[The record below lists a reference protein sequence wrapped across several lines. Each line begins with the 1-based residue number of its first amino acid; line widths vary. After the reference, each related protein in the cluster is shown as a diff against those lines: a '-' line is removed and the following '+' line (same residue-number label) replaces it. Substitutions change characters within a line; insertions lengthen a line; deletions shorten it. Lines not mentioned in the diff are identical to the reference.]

1 MLPFFSCLAI
11 KLSSSISFYEYRT
24 VAGHIERA
32 VCKSR
37 RTKILIQEMFPS
49 VLSNAADR
57 NRLPRRKIDVHGAQ
71 IRHLPTLSVC
81 RDQRDTATVPSDIGQ
96 RHFGNKIAVWHI
108 RKRLK
113 RIVPKGD
120 RRQRNF
126 IRAFPNGIKCRIRIN
141 LDLFTRQNGNLTAR
155 NGCTPTNSKP
165 ARFGTV
171 FGKVNV
177 PSAEL
182 AGGRSETVSGV
193 SAEKIIFFA
202 FGT

>member
-1 MLPFFSCLAI
+1 
-11 KLSSSISFYEYRT
+11 
-24 VAGHIERA
+24 
-32 VCKSR
+32 
-37 RTKILIQEMFPS
+37 MFPS

-81 RDQRDTATVPSDIGQ
+81 RGQKDTATIQSILVSVTSAIKSPSGTFGRDSNELFLKVIGDSEILYELFQ
-96 RHFGNKIAVWHI
+96 T
-108 RKRLK
+108 
-113 RIVPKGD
+113 
-120 RRQRNF
+120 
-126 IRAFPNGIKCRIRIN
+126 KCRIRIN
-141 LDLFTRQNGNLTAR
+141 LDLFTRQNRSLPAR
-155 NGCTPTNSKP
+155 NGCPATNSKP
-165 ARFGTV
+165 DRFGTV

>member
-57 NRLPRRKIDVHGAQ
+57 NRLPRRKTVHRSAICPPFPCVAVRRIQ
-71 IRHLPTLSVC
+71 RQFQAILVSVTSAIKSPSGTFG
-81 RDQRDTATVPSDIGQ
+81 RDSNELFLKVIGDSEILYELFQ
-96 RHFGNKIAVWHI
+96 T
-108 RKRLK
+108 
-113 RIVPKGD
+113 
-120 RRQRNF
+120 
-126 IRAFPNGIKCRIRIN
+126 KCRIRIN
-141 LDLFTRQNGNLTAR
+141 LDLFTRQNRSLPAR
-155 NGCTPTNSKP
+155 NGCPATNSKP
-165 ARFGTV
+165 DRFGTV